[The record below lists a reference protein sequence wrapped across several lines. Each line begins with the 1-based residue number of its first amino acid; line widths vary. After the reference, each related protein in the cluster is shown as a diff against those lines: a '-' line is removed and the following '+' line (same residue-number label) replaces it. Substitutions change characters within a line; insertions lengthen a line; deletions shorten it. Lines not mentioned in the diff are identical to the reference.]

1 MNFHYF
7 YKQQLKVSPQE
18 IVTYGQNHVVKITVE
33 KTKGQKRTSPVT
45 SYSSGQKAEKKR
57 STTNANETSRSW
69 GDIFRQQNL
78 LHMIKEQSSKRS
90 EDRKAEK
97 NINATTKKQNTVK
110 HSVSF
115 IYYIHF

>member
-1 MNFHYF
+1 M
-7 YKQQLKVSPQE
+7 
-18 IVTYGQNHVVKITVE
+18 YGQHHVVKVTVG

-57 STTNANETSRSW
+57 STINANETSRSW

-78 LHMIKEQSSKRS
+78 LHMTKEQSSKHS
-90 EDRKAEK
+90 EVRKVEK
-97 NINATTKKQNTVK
+97 NSNATTKKQSITK

-115 IYYIHF
+115 IYYTFDSLTCTYIYIYI